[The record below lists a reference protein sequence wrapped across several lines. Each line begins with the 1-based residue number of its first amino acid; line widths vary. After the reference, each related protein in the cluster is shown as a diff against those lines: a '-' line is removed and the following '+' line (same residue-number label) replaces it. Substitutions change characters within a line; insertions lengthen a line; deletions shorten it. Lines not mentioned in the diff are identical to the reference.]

1 MDARAVR
8 RQFPILDQEVNGH
21 PLVYLDSA
29 ATSQK
34 PLAVIEAVD
43 RYYREY
49 NANVHRG
56 LHTLSERAT
65 RALEEARAK
74 VARFINAAAPEE
86 IVFVRNTT
94 EAINLVAHSFGAR
107 FREGDEIL
115 LTPMEHH
122 SNLVPWQ
129 LAARRSGARL
139 RFLPMNP
146 DGTLDLSDLD
156 RYLTPKTR
164 LVAVTHVS
172 NVLGTINPV
181 AEIARAAHRQG
192 VPVLVD
198 GAQSVPH
205 MPVDVQALDCD
216 FLAFSGHKMLAPM
229 GIGVLY
235 GKRELLEAMDP
246 FLAGGEMISDV
257 HLEASTWAQLPY
269 KFEAGTPDVAG
280 AVGLAAAIDFL
291 NELGME
297 AVFEHEQELV
307 RYAMKVLREVDGVTI
322 YGPEPPRGGV
332 IAFNVGDI
340 HPHDLSTVLDQE
352 GIAIRVGHH
361 CAQPLTEALGVPATA
376 RASFYVYTLPEE
388 IDALARGIER
398 AKEFFAH
405 GVRR

>member
-56 LHTLSERAT
+56 LHALSERAT

-74 VARFINAAAPEE
+74 VARFINAPATQE

-122 SNLVPWQ
+122 SNLIPWQ
-129 LAARRSGARL
+129 LAARRSGAHL

-146 DGTLDLSDLD
+146 DGTLDLSDLG
-156 RYLTPKTR
+156 RYLTPRTR

-181 AEIARAAHRQG
+181 AEIVRAAHREG

-235 GKRELLEAMDP
+235 GKRELLEEMDP

-257 HLEASTWAQLPY
+257 QLEEATWAQLPY

-291 NELGME
+291 NGLGME